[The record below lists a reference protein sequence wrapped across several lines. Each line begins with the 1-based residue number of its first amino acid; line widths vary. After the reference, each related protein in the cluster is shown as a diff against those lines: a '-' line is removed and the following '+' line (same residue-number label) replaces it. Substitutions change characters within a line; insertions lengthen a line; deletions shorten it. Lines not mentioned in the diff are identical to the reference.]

1 VELVNDLVNMATTD
15 ELNAPRRASK
25 MSLGGGSTIDETK
38 SVKFASSTSPTTRAS
53 SANKAGSNT
62 LAALTGA
69 QPEEMNTI
77 ATIRTL
83 LQYVIE
89 ECIRREPLSHAP
101 FLSLPV
107 KVNNLNQMKSSNR
120 VYRPP

>member
-1 VELVNDLVNMATTD
+1 MSFNHISVELVNDLVNVATTD
-15 ELNAPRRASK
+15 ELNVPRRASK
-25 MSLGGGSTIDETK
+25 VSLGGGSTIDETK
-38 SVKFASSTSPTTRAS
+38 SVKFASSTTPTTRAS
-53 SANKAGSNT
+53 SANKAGSST

-89 ECIRREPLSHAP
+89 ERILREPLINPS
-101 FLSLPV
+101 F
-107 KVNNLNQMKSSNR
+107 
-120 VYRPP
+120 YRF